1 MFPWARGVSATQQFP
16 NRHCLFSTPLSS
28 PCWIQWTFSFSTF
41 PFIPTWLFI
50 SGISFFINPLDYPP
64 PHLKRSLPSY
74 SFQKAF
80 LEAGWRFSKAATVS
94 KVTSSSSKNATQL
107 LTRSKGVREPTRKQ
121 SVHKLYAHPFQAR
134 APLSPPICFHYTS
147 DHISEH
153 L

>member
-1 MFPWARGVSATQQFP
+1 MFPWAWGVSATHQFP

-41 PFIPTWLFI
+41 PFIPMWLFI

-64 PHLKRSLPSY
+64 PHLKVILSRKPFWKQVGASVRQRLW
-74 SFQKAF
+74 A
-80 LEAGWRFSKAATVS
+80 R
-94 KVTSSSSKNATQL
+94 L
-107 LTRSKGVREPTRKQ
+107 LHLLKMPLNSWPDRKGVREPTRKQ